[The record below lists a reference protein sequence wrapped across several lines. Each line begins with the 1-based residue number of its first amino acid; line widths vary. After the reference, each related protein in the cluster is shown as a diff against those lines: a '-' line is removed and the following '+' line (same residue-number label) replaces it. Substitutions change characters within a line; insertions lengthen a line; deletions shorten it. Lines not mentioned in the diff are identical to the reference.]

1 MPIVINTNLAS
12 LQTQRNITNAS
23 DALSRSMERLASGLR
38 INRASDDAAG
48 MGLALRMTGQ
58 IRSLGQAARN
68 TMDGISLLQ
77 VAEGAYNEIGNILVR
92 LRELA
97 VQSANGTLSTA
108 DRTTLQVSADRL
120 IQEIS
125 GIANSTQFNG
135 VVLLNNT
142 AGNTIV
148 LQVGMGTVSYTVAA
162 TDQIAV
168 TLYSL
173 TASSFTSSN
182 LDLTGGV
189 DQIVLTSASNALAAI
204 ATLDTVITNLNLSR
218 SMIGAAQNGLESRS
232 RNQTITIENLTAA
245 RSRIQDVDVAQETSE
260 MVRSQILVQAGTSVL
275 AQANQLPSLALTLLG
290 GGGQ

>member
-1 MPIVINTNLAS
+1 MPIVINTNLPS
-12 LQTQRNITNAS
+12 LQTQRNLAQS
-23 DALSRSMERLASGLR
+23 SESLSRSMERLASGLR
-38 INRASDDAAG
+38 INRATDDAAG
-48 MGLALRMTGQ
+48 MGLVLRMTGQ
-58 IRSLGQAARN
+58 IRSLSQAARN

-92 LRELA
+92 LRELSIQA
-97 VQSANGTLSTA
+97 ANGTLSTA
-108 DRTTLQVSADRL
+108 DRQTLQVTADRL

-135 VVLLNNT
+135 VTLLNNT

-182 LDLTGGV
+182 FDLTGGAN
-189 DQIVLTSASNALAAI
+189 QIILTSASNALVALN
-204 ATLDTVITNLNLSR
+204 TLDTVITNLNLSR

-232 RNQTITIENLTAA
+232 RNQTITIENLMAA
-245 RSRIQDVDVAQETSE
+245 RSRIQDVDVAKETSE
-260 MVRSQILVQAGTSVL
+260 MVRGQILVQAGTSVL